1 MNELLKKLQFDKIS
15 MEYLV
20 AVIFL
25 GAALIVGTCKGI
37 ENLAGQIAAGMVG
50 YIGGRMSA
58 NADKA
63 KAERFS
69 PPPSNPDNDK
79 KEIFADSV
87 KQGAE

>member
-1 MNELLKKLQFDKIS
+1 MNKLLEKLQFDKIS
-15 MEYLV
+15 MEYLI

-25 GAALIVGTCKGI
+25 GLALLVGTYKGI

-50 YIGGRMSA
+50 YIGGRVSA

-63 KAERFS
+63 KAERVS
-69 PPPSNPDNDK
+69 PPPSNPDNK

>member
-1 MNELLKKLQFDKIS
+1 MNELLKKLQFDRINI
-15 MEYLV
+15 EYLV

-25 GAALIVGTCKGI
+25 GVALIVGTCQGV
-37 ENLAGQIAAGMVG
+37 ETLAGNIAAGMVG
-50 YIGGRMSA
+50 YIGGRVSA

-69 PPPSNPDNDK
+69 PPSSNPDNK